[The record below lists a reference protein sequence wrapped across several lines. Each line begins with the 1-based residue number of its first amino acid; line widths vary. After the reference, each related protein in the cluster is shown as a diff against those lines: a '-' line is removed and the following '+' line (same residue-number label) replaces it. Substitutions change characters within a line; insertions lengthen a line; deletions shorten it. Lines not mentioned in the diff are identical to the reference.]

1 MRTIT
6 AEELKQMKERGQD
19 FLLINTLAEE
29 DFEATHIPDAINI
42 PQDSDDFVQQ
52 VEQQAG
58 SKDKP
63 IVVYCARTECQ
74 SSHHAAEKLEQ
85 AGFRNVIDFEGGA
98 EEWKRAG
105 LELVS
110 HEG

>member
-19 FLLINTLAEE
+19 FLLVNTLSEE
-29 DFEATHIPDAINI
+29 DFEATHIPDAVNI
-42 PQDSDDFVQQ
+42 PQESEDFAQQ

-63 IVVYCARTECQ
+63 VVVYCARTECQ
-74 SSHHAAEKLEQ
+74 SSHHGAEKLEA
-85 AGFRNVIDFEGGA
+85 AGFRHVLDFEGGA
-98 EEWKRAG
+98 EQWKRAG
-105 LELVS
+105 MELVS
-110 HEG
+110 HGG

>member
-19 FLLINTLAEE
+19 FLLVNTLSEE

-42 PQDSDDFVQQ
+42 PQVGEDFAEQ
-52 VEQQAG
+52 VERQAG

-63 IVVYCARTECQ
+63 VVVYCASTQCQ
-74 SSHHAAEKLEQ
+74 SSHHGAEKLEA

-98 EEWKRAG
+98 KEWESAG
-105 LELVS
+105 MELVS
-110 HEG
+110 HGG

>member
-1 MRTIT
+1 
-6 AEELKQMKERGQD
+6 
-19 FLLINTLAEE
+19 
-29 DFEATHIPDAINI
+29 
-42 PQDSDDFVQQ
+42 
-52 VEQQAG
+52 
-58 SKDKP
+58 
-63 IVVYCARTECQ
+63 VYCARTECQ